1 MSVCEKGPD
10 RKAREGRKERL
21 TAIHSPGHPLA
32 LSDIAPAHPEPVLAY
47 LVKILLFAPYRSG
60 DESE

>member
-1 MSVCEKGPD
+1 MCECEKGPD
-10 RKAREGRKERL
+10 RKSQGGKKERL
-21 TAIHSPGHPLA
+21 TATLSPGHPLA

-47 LVKILLFAPYRSG
+47 LVKILLFVLYRSG

>member
-1 MSVCEKGPD
+1 MCECEKGPD

-21 TAIHSPGHPLA
+21 TAILSPGHPLA

-47 LVKILLFAPYRSG
+47 LVKILLFALYRSG